1 MIKAGII
8 GLGKMGLSHCA
19 IIGGLSNVH
28 LQAVCDPS
36 SLVIKA
42 FKKYTKV
49 DCYKNYK
56 DLIDSAD
63 IDCVIIAIP
72 TKMHAEVVEY
82 SLNKGLH
89 VFCEKPFVLDLE
101 DGVKLTDLAE
111 SKGLISQVG
120 FHNRYVGTF
129 NKMKVLLSDSVI
141 GDVYHFHAKS
151 NGPVIV
157 KEKAGNWRAKASEG
171 GGCLF
176 DYASHVVNLVE
187 YLIANIER
195 VDGVML
201 KKIFYKDVED
211 AVYSNL
217 YLENGIS
224 GNLTVNWSDE
234 TYRKMSTEVMVLGK
248 SGKIIC
254 DAQELKIFLKEP
266 SSKHNLI
273 NGCNTLYITDTTDQV
288 SFYLRGEEYTSQLDD
303 FINSI
308 NNKNLDGRN
317 SFRKSLS
324 ADFAIKKI
332 RDNG

>member
-1 MIKAGII
+1 MIKAGVI
-8 GLGKMGLSHCA
+8 GLGKMGLSHCG

-28 LQAVCDPS
+28 LQAVCDTS
-36 SLVIKA
+36 KLVIKA
-42 FKKYTKV
+42 FEKYTKV
-49 DCYKNYK
+49 DCYKDYK
-56 DLIDSAD
+56 KLIDSAD

-72 TKMHAEVVEY
+72 TKMHAMVVSY
-82 SLNKGLH
+82 ALQKGIH
-89 VFCEKPFVLDLE
+89 VFCEKPFVLNVD
-101 DGVKLTDLAE
+101 DGVKLTELAE
-111 SKGLISQVG
+111 SNGLVSQVG

-129 NKMKVLLSDSVI
+129 NKMRELILDSVI
-141 GDVYHFHAKS
+141 GDLYHFHAKS

-157 KEKAGNWRAKASEG
+157 KEKAGNWRAKSSEG

-187 YLIANIER
+187 YLISDIDK

-201 KKIFYKDVED
+201 KKIFSKDVED

-217 YLENGIS
+217 FLENGLS

-234 TYRKMSTEVMVLGK
+234 TYRKMSTEVMLLGK

-254 DAQELKIFLKEP
+254 DAQELKIYLKAP
-266 SSKHNLI
+266 SLKHNLVK
-273 NGCNTLYITDTTDQV
+273 GWNTLYITDTTENV
-288 SFYLRGEEYTSQLDD
+288 SFYLRGEEYSAQLDD
-303 FINSI
+303 FIKSVET
-308 NNKNLDGRN
+308 KNMNGRN

-324 ADFAIKKI
+324 TDFAIKKI

>member
-201 KKIFYKDVED
+201 KKIFSKDVED

-217 YLENGIS
+217 YLVNGIS

-273 NGCNTLYITDTTDQV
+273 KGWNTLYITDTTDQV

-324 ADFAIKKI
+324 TDFAIKKI

>member
-1 MIKAGII
+1 MIKVGVI
-8 GLGKMGLSHCA
+8 GLGKMGLSHCG
-19 IIGGLSNVH
+19 IIGGLPNVH
-28 LQAVCDPS
+28 LKSVCDTS
-36 SLVIKA
+36 KLVIKA
-42 FKKYTKV
+42 FERYTKV
-49 DCYKNYK
+49 QCFK
-56 DLIDSAD
+56 DYMEMIDTAD
-63 IDCVIIAIP
+63 LDCVIIAIP

-89 VFCEKPFVLDLE
+89 VFCEKPFVLDVK
-101 DGVKLTDLAE
+101 DGVRLTDLAE

-129 NKMKVLLSDSVI
+129 NKMRVLLTDSVI
-141 GDVYHFHAKS
+141 GDIYHFHAKS

-157 KEKAGNWRAKASEG
+157 KEKAGNWRAKSSEG
-171 GGCLF
+171 GGCLY

-187 YLIANIER
+187 FLIANIDR
-195 VDGVML
+195 ADGVML
-201 KKIFYKDVED
+201 KNIFSKDVED

-234 TYRKMSTEVMVLGK
+234 TYRKMSTEIMVLGK

-254 DAQELKIFLKEP
+254 DAQELKIYLKEP
-266 SSKHNLI
+266 SLKHNLLK
-273 NGCNTLYITDTTDQV
+273 GWNTLYITDTTDNV
-288 SFYLRGEEYTSQLDD
+288 SFYLRGEEYSAQLDD
-303 FINSI
+303 FIKSI
-308 NNKNLDGRN
+308 ETKNMNGRN

-324 ADFAIKKI
+324 TDFAIKKI

>member
-1 MIKAGII
+1 MIKVGVI
-8 GLGKMGLSHCA
+8 GLGKMGLSHCG
-19 IIGGLSNVH
+19 IIGGLPNVH
-28 LQAVCDPS
+28 LEAVCDTS
-36 SLVIKA
+36 KLVIKA
-42 FKKYTKV
+42 FEKYTKV
-49 DCYKNYK
+49 QCFK
-56 DLIDSAD
+56 DYMQMIDATD
-63 IDCVIIAIP
+63 LDCVIIAIP

-82 SLNKGLH
+82 SLNKALH
-89 VFCEKPFVLDLE
+89 VFCEKPFVLDVE

-129 NKMKVLLSDSVI
+129 NKMRVLLTDSVI
-141 GDVYHFHAKS
+141 GDIYHFHAKS

-157 KEKAGNWRAKASEG
+157 KEKAGNWRAKSSEG
-171 GGCLF
+171 GGCLY

-187 YLIANIER
+187 YLIANIDR
-195 VDGVML
+195 ADGVML
-201 KKIFYKDVED
+201 KKIFSKDVED

-234 TYRKMSTEVMVLGK
+234 TYRKMSTEIMVLGK

-254 DAQELKIFLKEP
+254 DAQELKIYLKEP
-266 SSKHNLI
+266 SLKHNLLK
-273 NGCNTLYITDTTDQV
+273 GWNTLYITDTTDNV
-288 SFYLRGEEYTSQLDD
+288 SFYLRGEEYSSQLDD

-308 NNKNLDGRN
+308 NNKNMDGRN
-317 SFRKSLS
+317 NFRKSLS
-324 ADFAIKKI
+324 TDFVIKKI